1 MIRYKEY
8 MKIRKIVNSEINTK
22 FVLCHKDGRIDIPD
36 FVQTLLL
43 EDGEV
48 DFVAANID
56 GVHQKVG
63 DELVKEGKL
72 CCVLCE
78 ANLKLLYEYYSKK
91 YHRSLEVA
99 SKLNEFVASAQSV
112 LPQLL
117 IDSSAE
123 EFLREHKYS

>member
-1 MIRYKEY
+1 

-43 EDGEV
+43 ESGEV

-63 DELVKEGKL
+63 GEIVKEGKL
-72 CCVLCE
+72 CSVLCE
-78 ANLKLLYEYYSKK
+78 ANLKTLYDNLSKR
-91 YHRSLEVA
+91 YHRPMEAA
-99 SKLNEFVASAQSV
+99 SKLNESVAKAKKAI
-112 LPQLL
+112 PYL
-117 IDSSAE
+117 IVDSSAE
-123 EFLREHKYS
+123 RFLNEHKLY